1 MICILIRDFIPD
13 KNRVRASATLRFLGR
28 KTGRNT
34 ARATPLPKSISEC
47 DFLDLVLKSFHEAAL
62 DLLYIFLDIDAG
74 TLALPLLS
82 DSTDSVLGR

>member
-1 MICILIRDFIPD
+1 MTEDTQRAQPPPPEINLILH
-13 KNRVRASATLRFLGR
+13 
-28 KTGRNT
+28 
-34 ARATPLPKSISEC
+34 
-47 DFLDLVLKSFHEAAL
+47 FLDLVLKSFHEAAL